1 MDKTDSEKIKILFA
15 KIIEDKTKDELL
27 NTFKNVEW
35 KTICNRR
42 EREKNQAGLFME
54 RIKDKFL
61 AKKHQDKKMA
71 PEKKVFLEFSNQS
84 SGDDLVG
91 FYNVIEKQYNSQT
104 KENLK
109 SKLKWLKGDN
119 NLQEKCCYYCGISE
133 RILTVLYNVQEF
145 RTKRNRGEWFEI
157 DRKETKDIKNIYS
170 SNNMVLSGGDRCD
183 LDTNSAVNG
192 NNSVRL
198 SRSGTPRATTYTS
211 DIDLTKKMLLL

>member
-1 MDKTDSEKIKILFA
+1 MPKAMLENSIEEEKIKILFA
-15 KIIEDKTKDELL
+15 KIIQDKTKDELL

-35 KTICNRR
+35 KTICNRK
-42 EREKNQAGLFME
+42 EREKNLAGLFME
-54 RIKDKFL
+54 RVKDKFL

-84 SGDDLVG
+84 TGDDLVG
-91 FYNVIEKQYNSQT
+91 FYNVIKEQYNSQT

-133 RILTVLYNVQEF
+133 QILTILYNVKEF

-157 DRKETKDIKNIYS
+157 DRKETKDNKNIYS
-170 SNNMVLSGGDRCD
+170 SNNMVLSCYYCNNHKSDVI
-183 LDTNSAVNG
+183 SAQEMRGYFGESMYNY
-192 NNSVRL
+192 L
-198 SRSGTPRATTYTS
+198 SHKVKR
-211 DIDLTKKMLLL
+211 INI